1 MATQPTPAP
10 APTSALVPV
19 GETGVTFNLDAFP
32 EGQFNRLIPTQTI
45 RMASDLMVPV
55 VQVVQLDPR
64 PDAGD
69 VYHSNDMKDGHN
81 APTAR
86 ALSKLATAA
95 GVSFFDE
102 RRVDDGKDP
111 NVCGVTVYAEMTLPT
126 GQRQRVP
133 GSKWVDMGRMH
144 WSSPAQAGKFR
155 SFLYEHTATRARN
168 RALRALLSLRGS
180 YPATELARPF
190 AVVSYAPNMNH
201 PEIRARI
208 IEAMAPTVAQL
219 YGPSTPA
226 PQLAAGQVV
235 EGPEAPDD
243 DEGTVDGQAREV
255 EPEPDWFGTT
265 PTPPAAAAPQTRV
278 NPLPAALREK
288 AASSGMVG
296 PVTAP
301 QKDRLQAIFKAG
313 IGLEATAAGLR
324 IVFGLKTLGDITGA
338 QAQAVIECSVS
349 ADFADLW
356 RDLVAGD
363 GAPAG

>member
-155 SFLYEHTATRARN
+155 SFLYET
-168 RALRALLSLRGS
+168 
-180 YPATELARPF
+180 
-190 AVVSYAPNMNH
+190 NMNH